1 MHLIN
6 YFAVLNIKLHLNVLL
21 AFSHENQVWNG
32 KQFTDLNSKED
43 FSKHSFIINFRFLLK
58 ITNNSSILVC
68 GRYKKKYENEI
79 EPIVQLPNSQRE
91 DSGSCSMDR
100 ISDRYVLTA
109 AHCLGEYT
117 V

>member
-1 MHLIN
+1 MYQIEL
-6 YFAVLNIKLHLNVLL
+6 
-21 AFSHENQVWNG
+21 Q
-32 KQFTDLNSKED
+32 
-43 FSKHSFIINFRFLLK
+43 LK
-58 ITNNSSILVC
+58 STNDSAISVC
-68 GRYKKKYENEI
+68 GRYKKKNENEM
-79 EPIVQLPNSQRE
+79 EPIVKLPNSQRK

>member
-1 MHLIN
+1 M
-6 YFAVLNIKLHLNVLL
+6 
-21 AFSHENQVWNG
+21 
-32 KQFTDLNSKED
+32 
-43 FSKHSFIINFRFLLK
+43 
-58 ITNNSSILVC
+58 C
-68 GRYKKKYENEI
+68 GRYKKKNENEM
-79 EPIVQLPNSQRE
+79 EQIVNLPNSQRK